1 MIPATIIFKLL
12 LSFDNSTSINV
23 KEYFSIQSPEE
34 ENYVM
39 VQVIFNAGLDL
50 PSRLTMRCWLKEAAL
65 LHRQWMAGW
74 GGAVGSRK
82 LPTRHDFVHPVYQIG
97 L

>member
-50 PSRLTMRCWLKEAAL
+50 PSRLTMRCWQKEAAL

-74 GGAVGSRK
+74 GEAVGS
-82 LPTRHDFVHPVYQIG
+82 
-97 L
+97 